1 MEQKGSESATFSSL
15 DSLLVQLQTLS
26 ETMRNGLMQT
36 RSASIPQSV
45 YEGVQQTSRIVF
57 QLQNLFRSMEEE
69 RRSLRALTQVG
80 QVINS
85 SLELNE
91 VLQIVMDNIIRL
103 TGAERGFLM
112 LKNEAGEMT
121 IRIARNWTQES
132 IDPSE
137 ISISRTVVNRVVN
150 SGLPVLTTNAQ
161 EDPRFSGQ
169 RSIVAYNIRSIVCV
183 ALKVKGVLT
192 GVIYVDH
199 RIRAALFTQ
208 KDLDLLDAFTNQ
220 AAVAIENAR
229 LFASVKNTLE
239 EVTALKNIMDNVF
252 SSMASGV
259 LTADISERIVL
270 SNRAADAILGQAD
283 QKMIG
288 KDLSDIL
295 PPLMPVLRPHFE
307 RVLQTNQQV
316 LGLEVS
322 PNLPT
327 RGLIDLRFSLSPL
340 KDAQQITQGVAIVM
354 EDLTEKKHLEA
365 QSRLFEKMVSPAV
378 IDQLDPNSLQ
388 LGGRRAEIT
397 VLFSDIRG
405 FTGFSEESQPEEL
418 VSVLNQYLGAAAD
431 AVLNEEG
438 TVDKFLGDAVMAWF
452 NAPIPQ
458 ADHALRAVR
467 AALAIRAA
475 VVELHKIMP
484 PSNQLSFGVGIHT
497 GEAVLGLVGT
507 EKRLEYTAIGDSVNT
522 AKRIQENAGHGQI
535 LISQETYERV
545 KDWVWAIQVEPV
557 IAKNKREPVQVYEL
571 IKLR

>member
-1 MEQKGSESATFSSL
+1 MDQPPSESGTFSTL
-15 DSLLVQLQTLS
+15 DSLLVRLKTLS
-26 ETMRNGLMQT
+26 DTMRGVLLES

-45 YEGVQQTSRIVF
+45 YEGVQQLSGIVF
-57 QLQNLFRSMEEE
+57 QLQNLARSMEEE

-112 LKNEAGEMT
+112 LKNDAGELT

-137 ISISRTVVNRVVN
+137 ISISHTVIYRVIN
-150 SGLPVLTTNAQ
+150 SGQPVLTTNAQ
-161 EDPRFSGQ
+161 EDPRFTGQ
-169 RSIVAYNIRSIVCV
+169 QSIVAYNIRSIVCV
-183 ALKVKGVLT
+183 ALKVKGELT

-199 RIRAALFTQ
+199 RIRTALFTQ

-229 LFASVKNTLE
+229 LFASVKKTLE
-239 EVTALKNIMDNVF
+239 EVTQLKDIMDNVF

-270 SNRAADAILGQAD
+270 CNRAAESILGQAA
-283 QKMIG
+283 QTMVG
-288 KDLSDIL
+288 KDLTFIL
-295 PPLMPVLRPHFE
+295 PPLMPMLRPHFD

-316 LGLEVS
+316 LGLEAS
-322 PNLPT
+322 PNLPS

-340 KDAQQITQGVAIVM
+340 KDAQQTTQGVAIVM

-365 QSRLFEKMVSPAV
+365 QHRLFEKMVSPAV

-405 FTGFSEESQPEEL
+405 FTSFSEVTQPEEL

-452 NAPIPQ
+452 NAPILQ
-458 ADHALRAVR
+458 ADHALRAIR

-475 VVELHKIMP
+475 VVELHKVMP
-484 PSNQLSFGVGIHT
+484 PSCQLSFGVGIHT
-497 GEAVLGLVGT
+497 GEAILGLVGT

-535 LISQETYERV
+535 LISQQTYEKV

>member
-15 DSLLVQLQTLS
+15 DSLLIRLKTLS
-26 ETMRNGLMQT
+26 DTMRGVLLQS

-45 YEGVQQTSRIVF
+45 YEGVQQISGIVF
-57 QLQNLFRSMEEE
+57 QLQNLITSMEEE
-69 RRSLRALTQVG
+69 RRSLRALTEVG

-112 LKNEAGEMT
+112 LKNEAGELT
-121 IRIARNWTQES
+121 IRIARNWTKES

-137 ISISRTVVNRVVN
+137 ISISHTVIYRVVN
-150 SGLPVLTTNAQ
+150 TGLPVLTTNAQ
-161 EDPRFSGQ
+161 EDPRFTGQ
-169 RSIVAYNIRSIVCV
+169 QSIVAYNIRSIVCV
-183 ALKVKGVLT
+183 ALKVKGELT
-192 GVIYVDH
+192 GVLYVDH
-199 RIRAALFTQ
+199 RIRTALFSQ
-208 KDLDLLDAFTNQ
+208 KDLDLLEAFTNQ

-229 LFASVKNTLE
+229 LFASVKNTLA
-239 EVTALKNIMDNVF
+239 EVTQLKNIMDNVF

-259 LTADISERIVL
+259 LTADIGERIVL
-270 SNRAADAILGQAD
+270 CNRAAEAILGQAA
-283 QKMIG
+283 QTMVG
-288 KDLSDIL
+288 KDLTFIL
-295 PPLMPVLRPHFE
+295 PPLMTMLRPHFE
-307 RVLQTNQQV
+307 HVLQTNQQV
-316 LGLEVS
+316 LGLEAS
-322 PNLPT
+322 PNLPS

-340 KDAQQITQGVAIVM
+340 KDAQQTTQGVAIVM

-365 QSRLFEKMVSPAV
+365 QRRLFEKMVSPAV
-378 IDQLDPNSLQ
+378 IDQLDPDSLQ

-405 FTGFSEESQPEEL
+405 FTGFSEETQPEEL
-418 VSVLNQYLGAAAD
+418 VSVLNQYLGAAAE

-452 NAPIPQ
+452 NAPILQ

-475 VVELHKIMP
+475 VVELHKVLP
-484 PSNQLSFGVGIHT
+484 PSCQLSFGVGVHT
-497 GEAVLGLVGT
+497 GEAILGLVGT

-535 LISQETYERV
+535 LISQQTYERV

-571 IKLR
+571 IKMR

>member
-1 MEQKGSESATFSSL
+1 MEQHPSESATFSTL
-15 DSLLVQLQTLS
+15 DSLLVRLKTLS
-26 ETMRNGLMQT
+26 DTMRNVLLQA

-45 YEGVQQTSRIVF
+45 YEGVQQLSGIVF
-57 QLQNLFRSMEEE
+57 QLQNLARSLEEE

-91 VLQIVMDNIIRL
+91 VLQVVMDNIIRL
-103 TGAERGFLM
+103 TGAERGFLT
-112 LKNEAGEMT
+112 LKNEAGELT
-121 IRIARNWTQES
+121 IRIARNWTQEF

-137 ISISRTVVNRVVN
+137 ISISHTVIYRVIN
-150 SGLPVLTTNAQ
+150 SGQPVLTTNAQ
-161 EDPRFSGQ
+161 EDPRFTGQ
-169 RSIVAYNIRSIVCV
+169 HSIVAYNIRSIVCV
-183 ALKVKGVLT
+183 ALKVKGDLT

-199 RIRAALFTQ
+199 RIRTALFTQ

-239 EVTALKNIMDNVF
+239 EVTQLKNIMDNVF

-270 SNRAADAILGQAD
+270 CNRAAESILGQAA
-283 QKMIG
+283 QTMVG
-288 KDLSDIL
+288 KDLTLIL
-295 PPLMPVLRPHFE
+295 PPMMPMLRPHID

-316 LGLEVS
+316 LGLEAS
-322 PNLPT
+322 PNLPS

-340 KDAQQITQGVAIVM
+340 KDAQQTTQGVAIVM

-365 QSRLFEKMVSPAV
+365 QRRLFEKMVSPAV
-378 IDQLDPNSLQ
+378 IDQLDPDSLQ

-405 FTGFSEESQPEEL
+405 FTGFSEVVQPEEL

-458 ADHALRAVR
+458 ADQTLRAIR

-475 VVELHKIMP
+475 VVELHKVMP
-484 PSNQLSFGVGIHT
+484 PSCQLSFGVGIHT

-535 LISQETYERV
+535 LISQQTYEKV

>member
-26 ETMRNGLMQT
+26 ETMRNGLLQT

-45 YEGVQQTSRIVF
+45 YEGIQQISGIVF
-57 QLQNLFRSMEEE
+57 QLQNLIRAMEEE

-137 ISISRTVVNRVVN
+137 MSISRTVIYRVVN

-161 EDPRFSGQ
+161 EDPRFTGQ
-169 RSIVAYNIRSIVCV
+169 HSIVAYNIRSIVCV
-183 ALKVKGVLT
+183 ALKVKGEMT

-199 RIRAALFTQ
+199 RIRSALFTQ
-208 KDLDLLDAFTNQ
+208 KDLDLLEAFTNQ

-239 EVTALKNIMDNVF
+239 EVTELKNIMDNVF

-270 SNRAADAILGQAD
+270 CNRAAEGILGQAA
-283 QKMIG
+283 QTMVG
-288 KDLSDIL
+288 KDLTAML
-295 PPLMPVLRPHFE
+295 PPLMPVLRPHFD

-340 KDAQQITQGVAIVM
+340 KDAQQTTQGVAIVM
-354 EDLTEKKHLEA
+354 EDLTEKRHLEA
-365 QSRLFEKMVSPAV
+365 QRRLFEKMVSPAV

-405 FTGFSEESQPEEL
+405 FTAFSEESQPEEL

-458 ADHALRAVR
+458 ADHTLRAVR

-475 VVELHKIMP
+475 VIELHKVMP
-484 PSNQLSFGVGIHT
+484 PSSQLSFGVGIHT
-497 GEAVLGLVGT
+497 GEAVLGLIGT

-522 AKRIQENAGHGQI
+522 AKRIQENASHGQI
-535 LISQETYERV
+535 LISQQTYERV

-557 IAKNKREPVQVYEL
+557 IAKNKRKPLQVYEL

>member
-15 DSLLVQLQTLS
+15 DSLLIRLKTLS
-26 ETMRNGLMQT
+26 DTMRGVLLQS

-45 YEGVQQTSRIVF
+45 YEGVQQISGIVF
-57 QLQNLFRSMEEE
+57 QLQNLITSMEEE
-69 RRSLRALTQVG
+69 RRSLRALTEVG

-112 LKNEAGEMT
+112 LKNEAGELT
-121 IRIARNWTQES
+121 IRIARNWTKES

-137 ISISRTVVNRVVN
+137 ISISHTVIYRVVN
-150 SGLPVLTTNAQ
+150 TGLPVLTTNAQ
-161 EDPRFSGQ
+161 EDPRFTGQ
-169 RSIVAYNIRSIVCV
+169 QSIVAYNIRSIVCV
-183 ALKVKGVLT
+183 ALKVKGELT
-192 GVIYVDH
+192 GVLYVDH
-199 RIRAALFTQ
+199 RIRTALFSQ
-208 KDLDLLDAFTNQ
+208 KDLDLLEAFTNQ

-229 LFASVKNTLE
+229 LFASVKNTLA
-239 EVTALKNIMDNVF
+239 EVTQLKNIMDNVF

-259 LTADISERIVL
+259 LTADIGERIVL
-270 SNRAADAILGQAD
+270 CNRAAEAILGQAA
-283 QKMIG
+283 QTMVG
-288 KDLSDIL
+288 KDLTFIL
-295 PPLMPVLRPHFE
+295 PPLMTMLRPHFE
-307 RVLQTNQQV
+307 HVLQTNQQV
-316 LGLEVS
+316 LGLEAS
-322 PNLPT
+322 PNLPS

-340 KDAQQITQGVAIVM
+340 KDAQQTTQGVAIVM

-365 QSRLFEKMVSPAV
+365 QRRLFEKMVSPAV
-378 IDQLDPNSLQ
+378 IDQLDPDSLQ

-397 VLFSDIRG
+397 ILFSDIRG
-405 FTGFSEESQPEEL
+405 FTGFSEETQPEEL
-418 VSVLNQYLGAAAD
+418 VSVLNQYLGAAAE

-452 NAPIPQ
+452 NAPILQ

-475 VVELHKIMP
+475 VVELHKVLP
-484 PSNQLSFGVGIHT
+484 PSCQLSFGVGIHT

-535 LISQETYERV
+535 LISQQTYERV
-545 KDWVWAIQVEPV
+545 KDGVWAIQVEPV

-571 IKLR
+571 IKMR

>member
-1 MEQKGSESATFSSL
+1 MEQQPAESGTFSTL
-15 DSLLVQLQTLS
+15 DSLLVRLKTLS
-26 ETMRNGLMQT
+26 DTMRNVLLQA

-45 YEGVQQTSRIVF
+45 YEGVQQLSGIVF
-57 QLQNLFRSMEEE
+57 QLQNLARSMEEE

-112 LKNEAGEMT
+112 LKNDVGELT

-137 ISISRTVVNRVVN
+137 ISISHTVIYRVIN
-150 SGLPVLTTNAQ
+150 SGQPVLTTNAQ
-161 EDPRFSGQ
+161 EDPRFTGQ
-169 RSIVAYNIRSIVCV
+169 HSIVAYNIRSIVCV
-183 ALKVKGVLT
+183 ALKVKGELT

-199 RIRAALFTQ
+199 RIRTALFSQ

-229 LFASVKNTLE
+229 LFASVRHTLE
-239 EVTALKNIMDNVF
+239 EVTQLKNIMDNVF

-259 LTADISERIVL
+259 LTADIGERIVL
-270 SNRAADAILGQAD
+270 CNRAAESILGQAA
-283 QKMIG
+283 QTMVG
-288 KDLSDIL
+288 QDLTSIL
-295 PPLMPVLRPHFE
+295 PPLMPVLRPHFD

-316 LGLEVS
+316 LGLEAS
-322 PNLPT
+322 SNLPS
-327 RGLIDLRFSLSPL
+327 RGPIDLRFSLSPL
-340 KDAQQITQGVAIVM
+340 KDAQQTTQGVAIVM

-365 QSRLFEKMVSPAV
+365 QRRLFEKMVSPAV

-405 FTGFSEESQPEEL
+405 FTGFSELVQPEEL
-418 VSVLNQYLGAAAD
+418 VSVLNQYLGAAAT

-458 ADHALRAVR
+458 ADHTLRAIR
-467 AALAIRAA
+467 SALAIRAA
-475 VVELHKIMP
+475 VSELHKVMP
-484 PSNQLSFGVGIHT
+484 PSCQLSFGVGIHT
-497 GEAVLGLVGT
+497 GEAILGLVGT

-535 LISQETYERV
+535 LISQQAYQKV
-545 KDWVWAIQVEPV
+545 KDWVWAIQVESV

>member
-1 MEQKGSESATFSSL
+1 MEQKGSESATFSVV

-26 ETMRNGLMQT
+26 ETMRNVLLQT
-36 RSASIPQSV
+36 RSVSIPQSV
-45 YEGVQQTSRIVF
+45 YEGVQQIPGIVF
-57 QLQNLFRSMEEE
+57 QLQNLVKSMEEE

-85 SLELNE
+85 SLELHE
-91 VLQIVMDNIIRL
+91 VLQIVMDNIIHL

-121 IRIARNWTQES
+121 IRIARNWTQGS

-137 ISISRTVVNRVVN
+137 ISISRTVINRVVN

-161 EDPRFSGQ
+161 EDPRFTGQ
-169 RSIVAYNIRSIVCV
+169 QSIVAYNIRSIVCV
-183 ALKVKGVLT
+183 ALKVKGELT
-192 GVIYVDH
+192 GVIYVDS
-199 RIRAALFTQ
+199 RIRTALFTQ
-208 KDLDLLDAFTNQ
+208 KDLILLEAFTNQ

-239 EVTALKNIMDNVF
+239 EVTQLKNIMDNVF

-283 QKMIG
+283 QTMIG

-340 KDAQQITQGVAIVM
+340 KDTQQITQGVAIVM

-365 QSRLFEKMVSPAV
+365 QRRLFEKMVSPAV

-405 FTGFSEESQPEEL
+405 FTAFSEESQPEEL

-438 TVDKFLGDAVMAWF
+438 TIDKFLGDAVMAWF
-452 NAPIPQ
+452 NAPILQ
-458 ADHALRAVR
+458 ADHSLRAVR

-475 VVELHKIMP
+475 VVELHKVMP
-484 PSNQLSFGVGIHT
+484 PSSQLSFGVGIHT

-522 AKRIQENAGHGQI
+522 AKRIQENAGLGQI

-557 IAKNKREPVQVYEL
+557 IAKHKREPVQVYEL
-571 IKLR
+571 INLR

>member
-1 MEQKGSESATFSSL
+1 MEQHPSESATFSTL
-15 DSLLVQLQTLS
+15 NSLLVRLKTLS
-26 ETMRNGLMQT
+26 DTMRNVLLQA

-45 YEGVQQTSRIVF
+45 YEGVQQLSGIVF
-57 QLQNLFRSMEEE
+57 QLQNLARSLEEE

-91 VLQIVMDNIIRL
+91 VLQVVMDNIIRL

-112 LKNEAGEMT
+112 LKNEAGELT

-137 ISISRTVVNRVVN
+137 ISISHTVIYRVIN
-150 SGLPVLTTNAQ
+150 SGQPVLTTNAQ
-161 EDPRFSGQ
+161 EDPRFTGQ
-169 RSIVAYNIRSIVCV
+169 HSIVAYNIRSIVCV
-183 ALKVKGVLT
+183 ALKVKGELT

-199 RIRAALFTQ
+199 RIRTALFTQ

-229 LFASVKNTLE
+229 LFASVKHTLE
-239 EVTALKNIMDNVF
+239 EVTQLKNIMDNVF

-270 SNRAADAILGQAD
+270 CNRAAEFILGQAA
-283 QKMIG
+283 QTMVG
-288 KDLSDIL
+288 KDLTLIL
-295 PPLMPVLRPHFE
+295 PPLMPMLRPHFD

-316 LGLEVS
+316 LGLEAS
-322 PNLPT
+322 PNLPS

-340 KDAQQITQGVAIVM
+340 KDAQQTTQGVAIVM

-365 QSRLFEKMVSPAV
+365 QRRLFEKMVSPAV
-378 IDQLDPNSLQ
+378 IDQLDPDSLQ

-405 FTGFSEESQPEEL
+405 FTGFSEAAEPEEL

-458 ADHALRAVR
+458 ADHTLRAIR

-475 VVELHKIMP
+475 VVELHKVMP
-484 PSNQLSFGVGIHT
+484 PSCQLSFGVGIHT

-535 LISQETYERV
+535 LISQQTYEKV

>member
-1 MEQKGSESATFSSL
+1 
-15 DSLLVQLQTLS
+15 
-26 ETMRNGLMQT
+26 
-36 RSASIPQSV
+36 
-45 YEGVQQTSRIVF
+45 
-57 QLQNLFRSMEEE
+57 MEEE

-183 ALKVKGVLT
+183 ALKVKGELT

-259 LTADISERIVL
+259 LTADIGERIVL
-270 SNRAADAILGQAD
+270 CNRAAEAILGQAA
-283 QKMIG
+283 QTMVG
-288 KDLSDIL
+288 KDLTAML
-295 PPLMPVLRPHFE
+295 PPLMPVLRPHFD
-307 RVLQTNQQV
+307 RVLNTNQQV

-322 PNLPT
+322 PNLPS
-327 RGLIDLRFSLSPL
+327 RGQIDLRFSLSPL
-340 KDAQQITQGVAIVM
+340 KDAQQNTQGVAIVV
-354 EDLTEKKHLEA
+354 EDLTEKRHLEA
-365 QSRLFEKMVSPAV
+365 QRRLFEKMVSPAV

-405 FTGFSEESQPEEL
+405 FTSFSEESQPEEL

>member
-1 MEQKGSESATFSSL
+1 MEQHPSESATFSTL
-15 DSLLVQLQTLS
+15 DSLLVRLKTLS
-26 ETMRNGLMQT
+26 DTMRNVLLQA

-45 YEGVQQTSRIVF
+45 YEGVQQLSGIVF
-57 QLQNLFRSMEEE
+57 QLQNLARSLEEE

-91 VLQIVMDNIIRL
+91 VLQVVMDNIIRL

-112 LKNEAGEMT
+112 LKNEAGELT

-137 ISISRTVVNRVVN
+137 ISISHTVIYRVIN
-150 SGLPVLTTNAQ
+150 SGQPVLTTNAQ
-161 EDPRFSGQ
+161 EDPRFTGQ
-169 RSIVAYNIRSIVCV
+169 HSIVAYNIRSIVCV
-183 ALKVKGVLT
+183 ALKVKGDLT

-199 RIRAALFTQ
+199 RIRTALFTQ

-239 EVTALKNIMDNVF
+239 EVTQLKNIMDNVF

-270 SNRAADAILGQAD
+270 CNRAAESILGQAA
-283 QKMIG
+283 QTMVG
-288 KDLSDIL
+288 KDLTLIL
-295 PPLMPVLRPHFE
+295 PPLMPMLRPHFD

-316 LGLEVS
+316 LGLEAS
-322 PNLPT
+322 SNLPSW
-327 RGLIDLRFSLSPL
+327 GLIDLRFSLSPL
-340 KDAQQITQGVAIVM
+340 KDAQQTTQGVAIVM

-365 QSRLFEKMVSPAV
+365 QRRLFEKMVSPAV
-378 IDQLDPNSLQ
+378 IDQLDPDSLQ

-405 FTGFSEESQPEEL
+405 FTGFSEAVQPEEL

-458 ADHALRAVR
+458 ADHTLRAIR

-475 VVELHKIMP
+475 VVELHKVMP
-484 PSNQLSFGVGIHT
+484 PSCQLSFGVGIHT

-535 LISQETYERV
+535 LISQQTYEKV

>member
-1 MEQKGSESATFSSL
+1 MEQKGSKSATFSSL
-15 DSLLVQLQTLS
+15 DSLLVRLKTIS
-26 ETMRNGLMQT
+26 DTMRNVLLQS

-45 YEGVQQTSRIVF
+45 YEGVQQISGIVF
-57 QLQNLFRSMEEE
+57 QLQNLVNSMEEE

-80 QVINS
+80 QIINS

-112 LKNEAGEMT
+112 LKNETGEMT

-137 ISISRTVVNRVVN
+137 ISISRTVIYRVVN
-150 SGLPVLTTNAQ
+150 SGQPVLTTNAQ
-161 EDPRFSGQ
+161 EDPRFTGQ
-169 RSIVAYNIRSIVCV
+169 HSIVAYNIRSIVCV
-183 ALKVKGVLT
+183 ALKVKGELT

-199 RIRAALFTQ
+199 RIRTALFTQ

-229 LFASVKNTLE
+229 LFASVKHTLE
-239 EVTALKNIMDNVF
+239 EVTQLKNIMDNVF

-259 LTADISERIVL
+259 LTADITERIVL
-270 SNRAADAILGQAD
+270 CNRAAEAILGQAA
-283 QKMIG
+283 QTMVG
-288 KDLSDIL
+288 KDLTAML
-295 PPLMPVLRPHFE
+295 PPLMPVLRPHFD

-322 PNLPT
+322 PNLPN
-327 RGLIDLRFSLSPL
+327 RGPIDLRFSLSPL
-340 KDAQQITQGVAIVM
+340 KDAQQTTQGVAIVM
-354 EDLTEKKHLEA
+354 EDLTEKRHLEA
-365 QSRLFEKMVSPAV
+365 QRRLFEKMVSPAV

-405 FTGFSEESQPEEL
+405 FTSFSETSQPEEL

-431 AVLNEEG
+431 AVLNEAG
-438 TVDKFLGDAVMAWF
+438 TIDKFLGDAVMAWF

-458 ADHALRAVR
+458 ADHTLRAIR

-475 VVELHKIMP
+475 VVELHKVMP
-484 PSNQLSFGVGIHT
+484 PSSQLSFGVGIHT

-535 LISQETYERV
+535 LISQQTYERV
-545 KDWVWAIQVEPV
+545 RDWVWAIQVEPV

>member
-1 MEQKGSESATFSSL
+1 MEQKGSESATFSVV

-26 ETMRNGLMQT
+26 ETMRNVLLQT
-36 RSASIPQSV
+36 RSVSIPQSV
-45 YEGVQQTSRIVF
+45 YEGVQQIPGIVF
-57 QLQNLFRSMEEE
+57 QLQNLVKSMEEE

-85 SLELNE
+85 SLELHE
-91 VLQIVMDNIIRL
+91 VLQIVMDNIIHL

-121 IRIARNWTQES
+121 IRIARNWTQGS

-137 ISISRTVVNRVVN
+137 ISISRTVINRVVN

-161 EDPRFSGQ
+161 EDPRFTGQ
-169 RSIVAYNIRSIVCV
+169 QSIVAHNIRSIVCV
-183 ALKVKGVLT
+183 ALKVKGELT

-199 RIRAALFTQ
+199 RIRTALFTQ
-208 KDLDLLDAFTNQ
+208 KDLDLLEAFTNQ

-239 EVTALKNIMDNVF
+239 EVTQLKNIMDNVF

-270 SNRAADAILGQAD
+270 SNRAADAILGQAY
-283 QKMIG
+283 QTMIG

-365 QSRLFEKMVSPAV
+365 QRRLFEKMVSPAV

-405 FTGFSEESQPEEL
+405 FTAFSEESQPEEL

-438 TVDKFLGDAVMAWF
+438 TIDKFLGDAVMAWF
-452 NAPIPQ
+452 NAPILQ
-458 ADHALRAVR
+458 ADHSLRAVR

-475 VVELHKIMP
+475 VVELHKVMP
-484 PSNQLSFGVGIHT
+484 PSSQLSFGVGIHT

-522 AKRIQENAGHGQI
+522 AKRIQENAGLGQI

-557 IAKNKREPVQVYEL
+557 IAKHKREPVQVYEL
-571 IKLR
+571 INLR

>member
-1 MEQKGSESATFSSL
+1 MEQKGSESATFSVV

-26 ETMRNGLMQT
+26 ETMRNVLLQT
-36 RSASIPQSV
+36 RSVSIPQSV
-45 YEGVQQTSRIVF
+45 YEGVQQIPGIVF
-57 QLQNLFRSMEEE
+57 QLQNLVKSMEEE

-85 SLELNE
+85 SLELHE
-91 VLQIVMDNIIRL
+91 VLQIVMDNIIHL

-121 IRIARNWTQES
+121 IRIARNWTQGS

-137 ISISRTVVNRVVN
+137 ISISRTVINRVVN

-161 EDPRFSGQ
+161 EDPRFTGQ
-169 RSIVAYNIRSIVCV
+169 QSIVAYNIRSIVCV
-183 ALKVKGVLT
+183 ALKVKGELT

-199 RIRAALFTQ
+199 RIRTALFTQ
-208 KDLDLLDAFTNQ
+208 KDLILLEAFTNQ

-239 EVTALKNIMDNVF
+239 EVTQLKNIMDNVF

-283 QKMIG
+283 QTMIG

-340 KDAQQITQGVAIVM
+340 KDTQQITQGVAIVM

-365 QSRLFEKMVSPAV
+365 QRRLFEKMVSPAV

-405 FTGFSEESQPEEL
+405 FTAFSEESQPEEL

-438 TVDKFLGDAVMAWF
+438 TIDKFLGDAVMAWF
-452 NAPIPQ
+452 NAPILQ
-458 ADHALRAVR
+458 ADHSLRAVR

-475 VVELHKIMP
+475 VVELHKVMP
-484 PSNQLSFGVGIHT
+484 PSSQLSFGVGIHT

-522 AKRIQENAGHGQI
+522 AKRIQENAGLGQI

-557 IAKNKREPVQVYEL
+557 IAKHKREPVQVYEL
-571 IKLR
+571 INLR

>member
-1 MEQKGSESATFSSL
+1 MDQHPPESATFSTL
-15 DSLLVQLQTLS
+15 DSLLVRLKTLS
-26 ETMRNGLMQT
+26 DTMRGILLAS

-45 YEGVQQTSRIVF
+45 YEGVQQLSGIVF
-57 QLQNLFRSMEEE
+57 QLQNLARSMEEE

-112 LKNEAGEMT
+112 LKNDAGELT

-137 ISISRTVVNRVVN
+137 ISISHTVIYRVIN
-150 SGLPVLTTNAQ
+150 SGQPVLTTNAQ
-161 EDPRFSGQ
+161 EDPRFTGQ
-169 RSIVAYNIRSIVCV
+169 QSIVAYNIRSIVCV
-183 ALKVKGVLT
+183 ALKVKGELT

-199 RIRAALFTQ
+199 RIRTALFTQ

-229 LFASVKNTLE
+229 LFASVKKTLE
-239 EVTALKNIMDNVF
+239 EVTQLKNIMDNVF

-270 SNRAADAILGQAD
+270 CNRAAESILGQAA
-283 QKMIG
+283 QTMVG
-288 KDLSDIL
+288 KDLTFIL
-295 PPLMPVLRPHFE
+295 PPLMPMLRPHFD

-316 LGLEVS
+316 LGLEAS
-322 PNLPT
+322 PNLPS

-340 KDAQQITQGVAIVM
+340 KDAQQTTQGVAIVM

-365 QSRLFEKMVSPAV
+365 QRRLFEKMVSPAV

-405 FTGFSEESQPEEL
+405 FTSFSEVTQPEEL

-452 NAPIPQ
+452 NAPILQ
-458 ADHALRAVR
+458 TDHALRAIR
-467 AALAIRAA
+467 SALAIRAA
-475 VVELHKIMP
+475 VVELHKVMP
-484 PSNQLSFGVGIHT
+484 PSCQLSFGVGIHT
-497 GEAVLGLVGT
+497 GEAILGLVGT

-535 LISQETYERV
+535 LISQQTYEKV